1 MTRDDDQS
9 IFRQMMRGVKPL
21 KQNKLKIERIRTP
34 MTPPQRKHPLPGP
47 FKLLALSDPYEQ
59 TITAETTL
67 SYGQSRL
74 SSRRYKQLKHGEILK
89 QSRLDLH
96 GLHVSAARE
105 ALIHFISQSYM
116 AGFRCVLII
125 HGKGGVQ
132 NEISILKSHVNH
144 WLKQFTEILA
154 FHSALPKDGGRG
166 AVYVLLKSNQLS
178 F

>member
-1 MTRDDDQS
+1 
-9 IFRQMMRGVKPL
+9 
-21 KQNKLKIERIRTP
+21 
-34 MTPPQRKHPLPGP
+34 
-47 FKLLALSDPYEQ
+47 
-59 TITAETTL
+59 
-67 SYGQSRL
+67 
-74 SSRRYKQLKHGEILK
+74 
-89 QSRLDLH
+89 
-96 GLHVSAARE
+96 VSAARE